1 MIHDLPKDFLKSHFC
16 SLYKFL
22 NEKLRS
28 NISPIE
34 RYKITKALIECK
46 IALAT
51 LYNNN
56 EYWDKMDELFSKMK
70 EYRNDIEGSNE
81 EINALEK
88 LYQSSK
94 THNGEMAK

>member
-1 MIHDLPKDFLKSHFC
+1 MIYDLSKDFLKSHFC
-16 SLYKFL
+16 SLYNFL
-22 NEKLRS
+22 NDKLCCA
-28 NISPIE
+28 NSPIE
-34 RYKITKALIECK
+34 KYKITKALIECK

-56 EYWDKMDELFSKMK
+56 ECWDKMDELFLKMK

-81 EINALEK
+81 EINTLEK

-94 THNGEMAK
+94 TYNGEIAK